1 MAWMDTVITR
11 LDPGD
16 FRDRLPEALGVY
28 VDAMGY
34 PRQVIRSRAPAWME
48 HSYRE
53 GWSGVAAFEAPR
65 RRLLGHARGPLVA
78 ICYGYQGAPG
88 QWWYEQ
94 VARGLRDQEREP
106 PPDYVE
112 LTELHV
118 APSHQGQGI
127 GTSLLRAFLSDRTEE
142 AVLLSTPEVDAE
154 ANGAWRLY
162 RSLGFTDVLRSYR
175 FEGDARPFAVLSR
188 PLPLPQNGD
197 PLEPPS

>member
-1 MAWMDTVITR
+1 MGAMDTVITR
-11 LDPGD
+11 LDAAD

-34 PRQVIRSRAPAWME
+34 PPQVVRSRAAAWME
-48 HSYRE
+48 HSYRD

-65 RRLLGHARGPLVA
+65 RRLLGQTRGQLVA
-78 ICYGYQGAPG
+78 ICYGYHGAPG

-94 VARGLRDQEREP
+94 VSRGLRDRGRELP
-106 PPDYVE
+106 SDYVE

-118 APSHQGQGI
+118 SPGLQGRGI
-127 GTSLLRAFLSDRTEE
+127 GASLMRTFLADRPE
-142 AVLLSTPEVDAE
+142 ATVLLSTPEVPGE

-175 FEGDARPFAVLSR
+175 FQGDARPFAVLARS
-188 PLPLPQNGD
+188 LPLPEGD
-197 PLEPPS
+197 TLP

>member
-1 MAWMDTVITR
+1 MDTVITR
-11 LDPGD
+11 LDAAD

-34 PRQVIRSRAPAWME
+34 PPHVVRSRAAAWME

-53 GWSGVAAFEAPR
+53 GWSGVAAFEVPR
-65 RRLLGHARGPLVA
+65 RRLLSPPRGSLVA
-78 ICYGYQGAPG
+78 ICYGYHGAPG

-94 VARGLRDQEREP
+94 VSRGLKTRDQRIPE
-106 PPDYVE
+106 DYVE

-118 APSHQGQGI
+118 SPRYQGQGI
-127 GTSLLRAFLSDRTEE
+127 GTALLTRFLADRPERT
-142 AVLLSTPEVDAE
+142 VLLSTPEVDGE

-162 RSLGFTDVLRSYR
+162 RSMGFADVLRSYR

-188 PLPLPQNGD
+188 PLPLTG
-197 PLEPPS
+197 EGGSE